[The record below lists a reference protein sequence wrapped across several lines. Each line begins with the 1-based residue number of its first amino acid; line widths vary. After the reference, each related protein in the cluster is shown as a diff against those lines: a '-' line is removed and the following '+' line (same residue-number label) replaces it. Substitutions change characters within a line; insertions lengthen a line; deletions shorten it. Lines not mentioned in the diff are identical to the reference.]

1 MGVSKVVSIEFPI
14 LMTKLTFM
22 PQISI
27 VLNSKT
33 LSNKGPIRN
42 MFIIRSCRENE
53 ALKKSLA
60 LLKSASTKNMDRRI
74 CVIETPLNT
83 SLHELQCASKTT
95 LHIINACSYSLLH

>member
-1 MGVSKVVSIEFPI
+1 MVPIILFRNKHLQNPSLIVKMGVSKVVSIEFPI

-42 MFIIRSCRENE
+42 MFIIRSCRENDI
-53 ALKKSLA
+53 KKSFA
-60 LLKSASTKNMDRRI
+60 LLKPASTKNMDRRI
-74 CVIETPLNT
+74 YV
-83 SLHELQCASKTT
+83 
-95 LHIINACSYSLLH
+95 